1 MKMKVIGA
9 REMHG
14 ESKKTGRPYDLTIV
28 TAIFVDPQPG
38 ARGYAAE
45 SVMLDAGQFPA
56 GSIELEQEYNIDF
69 DPRGRCLGF
78 SPCSKR
84 NQ

>member
-14 ESKKTGRPYDLTIV
+14 ESKKTGKPYHITLV
-28 TAIFVDPQPG
+28 TAIHVDPQVG

-45 SVMLDAGQFPA
+45 SVMLDAGQFPCKNTKLSA
-56 GSIELEQEYNIDF
+56 DCGGEL
-69 DPRGRCLGF
+69 C
-78 SPCSKR
+78 
-84 NQ
+84 